1 MCIICDTPMIDQ
13 STIFLDCSNCPNI
26 TTLPEHL
33 PNLKFLMIYDTNITM
48 VPSYE
53 SLEGLYCMRCS
64 IETLPDLP
72 KLRKLNATGSSL
84 KTLSGT
90 LYRLETL
97 LIDNTNVS
105 DIPETLISTITVSAN
120 NTNVSN
126 ISDKLINIES
136 LSVVNTPM
144 TSLKALMSLQYLNCS
159 GTQIN
164 SLPINQ
170 LPNLRKVYARGCNFS
185 DPFAIIAKGIDLTA

>member
-105 DIPETLISTITVSAN
+105 
-120 NTNVSN
+120 N

-185 DPFAIIAKGIDLTA
+185 DPFAIIEKGIDLTA